1 MEFTREPLEMVQF
14 VEELHEVVL
23 GGLGVVLATPFLQ
36 GHPHPARWG
45 WPHGQRGGQ
54 KWPFFLKKIYIF

>member
-36 GHPHPARWG
+36 GHPWVAPWPKG
-45 WPHGQRGGQ
+45 WP
-54 KWPFFLKKIYIF
+54 KMAFF